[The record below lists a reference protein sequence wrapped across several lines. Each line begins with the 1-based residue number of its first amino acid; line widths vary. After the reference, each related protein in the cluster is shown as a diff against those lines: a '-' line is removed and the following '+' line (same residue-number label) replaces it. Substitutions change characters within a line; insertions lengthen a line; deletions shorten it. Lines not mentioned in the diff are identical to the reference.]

1 LLEYGCID
9 ATTDDGMDEGAA
21 CTPQVVRVL
30 KTNHMLERGYR
41 MPDLYGGV
49 PQH

>member
-1 LLEYGCID
+1 MTDGTDGGID
-9 ATTDDGMDEGAA
+9 EEAA

-30 KTNHMLERGYR
+30 KTNHMLYR
-41 MPDLYGGV
+41 AYRLPDLYGGV